1 MNDKYINQCNV
12 RNCWY
17 MKHVYIFYCKL
28 INVSFLVE
36 TKKGTTS
43 EKESKKQDFDP
54 FSLDP
59 YPPTINRDIFI
70 KDIFCFI
77 FPPTLLIKIGTFLEK
92 QFAFQAHFQLL

>member
-12 RNCWY
+12 KNCWY

-54 FSLDP
+54 FSLDLS
-59 YPPTINRDIFI
+59 PPTINRDTRLERGLRENLTP
-70 KDIFCFI
+70 KDFSTDSF
-77 FPPTLLIKIGTFLEK
+77 
-92 QFAFQAHFQLL
+92 

>member
-1 MNDKYINQCNV
+1 
-12 RNCWY
+12 

-54 FSLDP
+54 FSLDL
-59 YPPTINRDIFI
+59 YPPTINRDTRLERGLRENLTAKRF
-70 KDIFCFI
+70 FNGF
-77 FPPTLLIKIGTFLEK
+77 FLIVFLN
-92 QFAFQAHFQLL
+92 F